1 MNDRRVIKNKNAVSE
16 ERLRILLKLHFLCH
30 RKIRPM
36 TQKRSARMR
45 SDSVKNI
52 SAYADQ
58 NHAPSLTDVRLEC
71 VKVI

>member
-36 TQKRSARMR
+36 TQKRSAKDRT
-45 SDSVKNI
+45 
-52 SAYADQ
+52 AAEF
-58 NHAPSLTDVRLEC
+58 L
-71 VKVI
+71 